1 MAKNF
6 AEKTAKTLGE
16 LGATLKSIVK
26 IATTPRGNIPPKT
39 KREHG
44 EKSGKVLIVL
54 GNGPSLRQN
63 IENDLE
69 ILQGNDTL
77 AVNFAANAPEFTL
90 LKPKFY
96 MLADPHFFNNFSDPN
111 VGRLIDNLNRAD
123 WQMTLFVPSSAHMS
137 DGIINNRFIKTERF
151 AFVAAE
157 GFRKFEDFAFDHGL
171 GMPRPRNVLVP
182 AIMSG
187 AWMGYDEIYLLGADH
202 SWMKTLSVT
211 DDNRV
216 VTVQPHF
223 YKEDKKEV
231 ERIKEVY
238 VGRKLHEVIESFHI
252 AFKAYHTIER
262 WAESRHIRIYNA
274 TPGSMIDAFRRR
286 DISRLKIS

>member
-1 MAKNF
+1 MANNF
-6 AEKTAKTLGE
+6 AEKTAKALGE
-16 LGATLKSIVK
+16 LGASLKSVAK
-26 IATTPRGNIPPKT
+26 IATTKRGTVKPLA
-39 KREHG
+39 KRG
-44 EKSGKVLIVL
+44 RADKNRKALIVL
-54 GNGPSLRQN
+54 GNGPSLKQN

-69 ILQGNDTL
+69 ILQNNDTL
-77 AVNFAANAPEFTL
+77 AVNFAANAQEFTL

-96 MLADPHFFNNFSDPN
+96 VLADPHFFNNLSDPN
-111 VGRLIDNLNRAD
+111 VGRLIGNLNKID
-123 WQMTLFVPSSAHMS
+123 WPMTLFVPSSARMS
-137 DGIINNRFIKTERF
+137 AELINNRFIRTERF

-202 SWMKTLSVT
+202 SWMKTLSVS

-223 YKEDKKEV
+223 YKEDEKEV

-262 WAESRHIRIYNA
+262 WAASRDIEIYNA
-274 TPGSMIDAFRRR
+274 TPGSMIDAFKRR
-286 DISRLKIS
+286 DISKLKNS